1 MGVAG
6 EARGRRSGGDEN
18 ENRGKGDGNLLTR
31 RGRRG
36 SRARRDKNRETP
48 LGRVAPRRSD
58 GDGAG
63 SRCREREHSRASR
76 RRRDDARAWGFPTKS
91 ARRFCQGSRGAREGG
106 GDATCERRTRNRD
119 RVGRAVPIHPLA
131 EVTRPPMG
139 APPVNG
145 HRGPPNAR
153 TAAANVER
161 WRFLWVPRNSGCTV
175 ANINIKIYDFRPLR
189 GKHKPLEIGDFRAET
204 SLGPTLRTWN
214 GIRTI
219 FGPVHIFR
227 ERGRR
232 VPRIIH
238 ETSATSTH
246 PSRKR
251 RASGH
256 PRFQPRTHFL
266 IDQITHQKITR
277 KWRWKDR
284 SVGRSV
290 GSFLEKSFS
299 HASRPSRYWE
309 DQTRVRR
316 EDRVALRRDPIL
328 LLQSLDELRPRGS
341 RFTVVPYQSS
351 SILFP
356 GDGAW

>member
-1 MGVAG
+1 MP
-6 EARGRRSGGDEN
+6 R
-18 ENRGKGDGNLLTR
+18 TR
-31 RGRRG
+31 TL
-36 SRARRDKNRETP
+36 E
-48 LGRVAPRRSD
+48 
-58 GDGAG
+58 
-63 SRCREREHSRASR
+63 ASR
-76 RRRDDARAWGFPTKS
+76 RRRDDARAWGFSHQKRAALLPKN
-91 ARRFCQGSRGAREGG
+91 SRGAREGG
-106 GDATCERRTRNRD
+106 GTRRASA
-119 RVGRAVPIHPLA
+119 GRETAIGSVARCRYRSDPLA
-131 EVTRPPMG
+131 E
-139 APPVNG
+139 AP
-145 HRGPPNAR
+145 H
-153 TAAANVER
+153 TAANGRAAGQWPPRSPER
-161 WRFLWVPRNSGCTV
+161 ADRRC
-175 ANINIKIYDFRPLR
+175 
-189 GKHKPLEIGDFRAET
+189 
-204 SLGPTLRTWN
+204 
-214 GIRTI
+214 
-219 FGPVHIFR
+219 
-227 ERGRR
+227 ERGTVEIFMRR

-290 GSFLEKSFS
+290 GSFFEKSFS

-316 EDRVALRRDPIL
+316 EDSVALRRDPIL

>member
-1 MGVAG
+1 M
-6 EARGRRSGGDEN
+6 
-18 ENRGKGDGNLLTR
+18 
-31 RGRRG
+31 
-36 SRARRDKNRETP
+36 
-48 LGRVAPRRSD
+48 PRTQTL
-58 GDGAG
+58 
-63 SRCREREHSRASR
+63 EASR
-76 RRRDDARAWGFPTKS
+76 RRRDDARAWGFSHQKRAALLPKN
-91 ARRFCQGSRGAREGG
+91 SRGAREGG
-106 GDATCERRTRNRD
+106 GTRRASA
-119 RVGRAVPIHPLA
+119 GRETAIGSVARCRYRSDPLA
-131 EVTRPPMG
+131 E
-139 APPVNG
+139 AP
-145 HRGPPNAR
+145 H
-153 TAAANVER
+153 TAANGRAAGQWPPRSPER
-161 WRFLWVPRNSGCTV
+161 ADRRC
-175 ANINIKIYDFRPLR
+175 
-189 GKHKPLEIGDFRAET
+189 
-204 SLGPTLRTWN
+204 
-214 GIRTI
+214 
-219 FGPVHIFR
+219 
-227 ERGRR
+227 ERGTVEIFMRR

-290 GSFLEKSFS
+290 GSFFEKSFS

-328 LLQSLDELRPRGS
+328 LLQSLDELRLRGS